1 MFKRILAAVD
11 DSTRSQLVMQAG
23 RVLAERSGGA
33 LVALR
38 VRPDTAERDRVT
50 EDDLAMS
57 EQTSDL
63 RSEGIPAH
71 YLVHTGSPE
80 RQIIETAQRQRST
93 LIIIASRLAGPR
105 LAPRR
110 RMTVRLTEQAPA
122 PLLVIPEQD
131 SATHAGASADDLF
144 GAERAPILVAL
155 DGSTW
160 AEQALPYA
168 AELAALLGHPLAL
181 LRVASPLDTQAQM
194 AAAWANVEDA
204 RRRVREHI
212 SRDLSV
218 DVQVVSGSPVDEMLW
233 AIEGRRAGA
242 LALTARAW
250 RANATSHASP
260 ITVEI
265 LRKAH
270 TPALVVPTPVLA
282 EQAHASPL

>member
-1 MFKRILAAVD
+1 MFQRILAAVD

-50 EDDLAMS
+50 EDDLALS
-57 EQTSDL
+57 AQTSDL
-63 RSEGIPAH
+63 RSEGVPAH

-122 PLLVIPEQD
+122 PLLVIPEHD
-131 SATHAGASADDLF
+131 SAMQASASADDIF
-144 GAERAPILVAL
+144 GAAPGPILVAL
-155 DGSTW
+155 DGSAQ
-160 AEQALPYA
+160 AEQALPFA
-168 AELAALLGHPLAL
+168 AELAALLGLRLAL
-181 LRVASPLDTQAQM
+181 LRVASPLATQAQV
-194 AAAWANVEDA
+194 AAAWSNVEDA

-212 SRDLSV
+212 SRDLPV
-218 DVQVVSGSPVDEMLW
+218 DVQVVAGAPVEELLW
-233 AIEGRRAGA
+233 AVEGRRAGA
-242 LALTARAW
+242 LALTAHGWQETAS
-250 RANATSHASP
+250 SHASP

-265 LRKAH
+265 LRKAR
-270 TPALVVPTPVLA
+270 TPALVIPAPVLA
-282 EQAHASPL
+282 EQAQSPS

>member
-1 MFKRILAAVD
+1 MFERILAAVD

-38 VRPDTAERDRVT
+38 VRPGTAARDHVT
-50 EDDLAMS
+50 ADDLAMS
-57 EQTSDL
+57 AQTSDL

-80 RQIIETAQRQRST
+80 RQIIETAQGQRST
-93 LIIIASRLAGPR
+93 LIIIAARLAGPR

-110 RMTVRLTEQAPA
+110 RMTIRLTEQAPA

-131 SATHAGASADDLF
+131 AAMQAGGAANDLF
-144 GAERAPILVAL
+144 GAARGPILVAL
-155 DGSTW
+155 DGSAQ

-168 AELAALLGHPLAL
+168 AELAALLGCRLAL
-181 LRVASPLDTQAQM
+181 LRVASPLDTQAQI
-194 AAAWANVEDA
+194 AAAWSNVEDA

-218 DVQVVSGSPVDEMLW
+218 DVQVVSGAPVDETLW
-233 AIEGRRAGA
+233 AIEGRQAGA
-242 LALTARAW
+242 LALTAHGW
-250 RANATSHASP
+250 QGNATSHASP
-260 ITVEI
+260 ITVEL
-265 LRKAH
+265 LRKAR
-270 TPALVVPTPVLA
+270 TPALVIPAPVLA
-282 EQAHASPL
+282 EQAQASR